1 MRQGFTLIEL
11 VVILLIVGVISA
23 FVTARM
29 STSVE
34 QTRAVYDQLIT
45 QVQYARKTAVAQR
58 RPVFV
63 RIQAAQSRLCYD
75 DGGGCDGVASP
86 TGEVPFSIAIPPAV
100 SVTTATFQFDG
111 LGRPR
116 TSGGA
121 LAGTQ
126 LIAVTGDG
134 SHQFSVEQETGYVR

>member
-1 MRQGFTLIEL
+1 MRQGFSLVELI
-11 VVILLIVGVISA
+11 VILLVIGVISA

-34 QTRAVYDQLIT
+34 ATRAVYDQLLT
-45 QVQYARKTAVAQR
+45 QVQYARKMAVAQR

-63 RIQAAQSRLCYD
+63 RIAAAQSDLCYD
-75 DGGGCDGVASP
+75 VGPGCVGVASP
-86 TGEVPFSIAIPPAV
+86 TGEVPFTVSIPPTVAV
-100 SVTTATFQFDG
+100 TAATFQFDG

-126 LIAVTGDG
+126 LITVTGDG
-134 SHQFSVEQETGYVR
+134 SLQFSVEQETGYVR